1 MVTIQPAT
9 NETND
14 KGVVYSWT
22 SANQGDVGAPVSV
35 LSFGEM
41 THASI
46 GSSFTTITWQG
57 SVDGGTTWAT
67 IGAGHTDSV
76 TGVSTRM
83 AEHPYLVRPVFTT
96 IAASVTAYLTAARQY
111 Y

>member
-1 MVTIQPAT
+1 MAIILPAT

-22 SANQGDVGAPVSV
+22 SAAQGDVGAAISV
-35 LSFGEM
+35 LSFGEL
-41 THASI
+41 THGSI
-46 GSSFTTITWQG
+46 GASFTTITWQG
-57 SVDGGTTWAT
+57 SLDGGTTWAT
-67 IGAGHTDSV
+67 IGAGHTDTV

-96 IAASVTAYLTAARQY
+96 IAASVTAYLAASRQY